1 MINSVSVGYGQRV
14 EGVTSTLGPRFHS
27 IAAMVARFAQSTHF
41 AGNAST
47 LAK

>member
-1 MINSVSVGYGQRV
+1 MINSPEVGDGQRV
-14 EGVTSTLGPRFHS
+14 EGVSSTLGPRFHS
-27 IAAMVARFAQSTHF
+27 IAAMVAHVAQSTHF